1 MLRFQKQPLS
11 TSDVE
16 HRDTVSLVLR
26 HSDEHSLR
34 RCVRVSELYVFL
46 SLSVYVFLAKE
57 FEKAWEGF
65 SLESFHCLVTNL
77 KLALPSAAMVWVDAP
92 FGAKY

>member
-1 MLRFQKQPLS
+1 MSRFRKPPLS
-11 TSDVE
+11 TSEAE
-16 HRDTVSLVLR
+16 HRDPAGLVLR

-34 RCVRVSELYVFL
+34 RCVRVGELYVFL

-57 FEKAWEGF
+57 FEKTWEGF

-77 KLALPSAAMVWVDAP
+77 KLALPLVWVDAP